1 MSIIHN
7 SSLTFSPVAYTQK
20 PQSGRIDNGEASTI
34 DAANNN
40 ANKQRSDF
48 NGQPSS
54 TEQIK
59 AALADAGLSN
69 ENANNQTNNTRTQK
83 ALNAYTQN
91 HNQTA
96 QLKVAEII
104 SGIDLYA

>member
-7 SSLTFSPVAYTQK
+7 SSLASYPVAYTNK
-20 PQSGRIDNGEASTI
+20 PQSGRITKDDTL
-34 DAANNN
+34 AADSNNYAKQPSGFN
-40 ANKQRSDF
+40 AR
-48 NGQPSS
+48 PSS
-54 TEQIK
+54 TELIET
-59 AALADAGLSN
+59 ALADAGLSN
-69 ENANNQTNNTRTQK
+69 QTTFNLPNNTRTQK
-83 ALNAYTQN
+83 ALSAYTQN